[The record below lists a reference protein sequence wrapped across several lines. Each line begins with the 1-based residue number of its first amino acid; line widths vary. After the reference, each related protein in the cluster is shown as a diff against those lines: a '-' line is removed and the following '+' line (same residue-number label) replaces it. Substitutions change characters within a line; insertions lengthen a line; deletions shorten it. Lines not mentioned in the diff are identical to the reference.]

1 MTSLQLYQ
9 KFHLLLNSNILFQN
23 VRVERENFVLLFNRE
38 KDRWLSEK
46 IDKANSTEDIF
57 DLQSHYVVGEKLKQT
72 KAVQNK
78 IFYALP
84 EQFFNLTSSYS
95 VARKQGCTGVVV
107 NYPVK
112 PKDELEIVNDS
123 FNSPSFEY
131 EESVCNITE
140 NQLAVFFKEYTIDDT
155 YLSYYK
161 EIEPIDLEGYTNVE
175 GKASTTIHPKIDNF
189 YLEQILDRCV
199 TETMR
204 EYKDQ
209 LGFQL
214 SNEREKDLK

>member
-1 MTSLQLYQ
+1 
-9 KFHLLLNSNILFQN
+9 LLNSNVLFQN
-23 VRVERENFVLLFNRE
+23 VRIERENFVLLFNRE

-46 IDKANSTEDIF
+46 IDKANSTDDVF
-57 DLQSHYVVGEKLKQT
+57 DLQSHYVIGEKLKRT
-72 KAVQNK
+72 KSSTNK
-78 IFYALP
+78 IYYSLP
-84 EQFFNLTSSYS
+84 DDFFNLTSSNS
-95 VARKQGCTGVVV
+95 IAKKGGCTGTII

-123 FNSPSFEY
+123 FNSPSFEF

-140 NQLAVFFKEYTIDDT
+140 NQLAVFFKNYTIEDT

-161 EIEPIDLEGYTNVE
+161 QIAPIDLEGYTNIE
-175 GKASTTIHPKIDNF
+175 GIPSTTISPKLEDF
-189 YLEQILDRCV
+189 YLEQILDGCV
-199 TETMR
+199 LETMR

-214 SNEREKDLK
+214 SNERVKNSQ

>member
-57 DLQSHYVVGEKLKQT
+57 DLQSHYVVSEKLKQT
-72 KAVQNK
+72 KAIQNR
-78 IFYALP
+78 ILYALP
-84 EQFFNLTSSYS
+84 SNFFNLVSSHS
-95 VARKQGCTGVVV
+95 TARKQGCTGTVI

-131 EESVCNITE
+131 EESICNITE

-161 EIEPIDLEGYTNVE
+161 QIEPIDLEGYTNVE